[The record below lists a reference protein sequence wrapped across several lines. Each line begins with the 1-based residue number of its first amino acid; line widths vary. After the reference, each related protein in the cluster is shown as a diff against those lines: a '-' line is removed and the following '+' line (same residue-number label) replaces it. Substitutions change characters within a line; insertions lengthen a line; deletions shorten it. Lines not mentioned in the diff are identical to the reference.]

1 MSKLTYVTLK
11 RPVGATLC
19 SALPHNQSGIPLAL
33 RALGTARTSVLT
45 FAKDGSELWVML
57 GPLSAYVD
65 LACLKPFSITVLRPA
80 KGPGLFAMQASA
92 MGPQHEH
99 CTLLD
104 FGRYS
109 EGADEEIA
117 MFAQELQQ
125 VLGYVPAR
133 QDWGYDC

>member
-1 MSKLTYVTLK
+1 M
-11 RPVGATLC
+11 
-19 SALPHNQSGIPLAL
+19 
-33 RALGTARTSVLT
+33 LT
-45 FAKDGSELWVML
+45 FAKDGSELWVMR
-57 GPLSAYVD
+57 GPLSVYVD
-65 LACLKPFSITVLRPA
+65 LERLKPFSINFLRPA

-117 MFAQELQQ
+117 TFAQELQH
-125 VLGYVPAR
+125 VLGYVPAL
-133 QDWGYDC
+133 QDWGCDC